1 MNALDAFG
9 RFFGLSIVGLMAV
22 GAIAILLYNLT
33 HRDRP
38 KPMLTESC
46 RLVFWL
52 VVPGLFAC
60 LSGMA
65 LMVLPHRGHENF
77 GGVLAGAGFL
87 LMLGGTFLNVAVA
100 KTRRKAW
107 PVVAAQCTYQQL
119 QIRQYSGEGGPR
131 DGWLWQVVCE
141 IKYGGK
147 HYTVSPKVHWS
158 DLGQVDAPFWSEAKA
173 RQFISRKISPK
184 GECQLRLNPDNP
196 LEAEL
201 L

>member
-9 RFFGLSIVGLMAV
+9 HFFALSIVGFMGA
-22 GAIAILLYNLT
+22 GAIAILLYKLT

-38 KPMLTESC
+38 KPMMTDSC

-52 VVPGLFAC
+52 VVPGMFAF
-60 LSGMA
+60 LSGVA
-65 LMVLPHRGHENF
+65 LMLLPQLGHENF
-77 GGVLAGAGFL
+77 GAVLAGAAFL
-87 LMLGGTFLNVAVA
+87 LVLGGTFLNAAVA
-100 KTRRKAW
+100 KTKRKAW
-107 PVVAAQCTYQQL
+107 PVVPAQCAYQQL
-119 QIRQYSGEGGPR
+119 QMRKYSSEGGSS

-147 HYTVSPKVHWS
+147 QYAVSPKVHWS
-158 DLGQVDAPFWSEAKA
+158 DLGQGDAPFWSEAKA
-173 RQFISRKISPK
+173 REFISRKISPK
-184 GECQLRLNPDNP
+184 GECLVRVNPDNP